1 MSLTTPRF
9 DARARRLFLQTLQAT
24 GNLSA
29 AARAAGISTSTVAG
43 HRAADPDFDAQVVE
57 AIEDYC
63 NDFEGALAHRAMYGV
78 KKYLWSNGKPC
89 LWPEDHEDPEKRGK
103 HAYDMVYSD
112 SLGPVLLKAQ
122 RPERHR
128 DRSDVKLVSRS
139 EQLDDESLIAKA
151 RKVLEDVEMRR
162 SGEQPDGVRL
172 IEAREIRPED
182 LL

>member
-9 DARARRLFLQTLQAT
+9 DARARRLFLQTLTAT

-29 AARAAGISTSTVAG
+29 AARAAGVSTNTVAG
-43 HRAADPDFDAQVVE
+43 HRAADPDFDAQVAE

-78 KKYLWSNGKPC
+78 KKYLWYQGTPV
-89 LWPEDHEDPEKRGK
+89 LWPKDHEEAGK
-103 HAYDMVYSD
+103 QAYEMVYSD

-139 EQLDDESLIAKA
+139 EQLDDEALIAKA

-172 IEAREIRPED
+172 IESREVNPQAVED
-182 LL
+182 IL